1 MENKAMVVASSKM
14 NVFFLTIA
22 ILGVGGDALTPTL

>member
-14 NVFFLTIA
+14 NVFFLRVA
-22 ILGVGGDALTPTL
+22 IVTLLTVAFA

>member
-14 NVFFLTIA
+14 NVFFFRVA
-22 ILGVGGDALTPTL
+22 IVKLRVAFVRG